1 MSARRTAHAV
11 NAATSRFN
19 LSQVDARTVGNF
31 IVIKNLTIFCF
42 ATLAGVSALH
52 AQEPADQETDDTLVV
67 YGVRLDQAATETGS
81 SVSVLTADEIEA
93 LGSSFML
100 DAIAT
105 LPGVTINQNGSF
117 GGAATVRIRGAS
129 SAQTLV
135 IIDGVVANDP
145 TSPGGG
151 FDFARIDPANVD
163 RVEVLKGPQ
172 STLWGTDAI
181 GGVVNIITK
190 RPEEGL
196 NGNVFAQTGSYNSLR
211 AGAEIEGAGE
221 RFDFRIAAS
230 GISTDGISKADEI
243 NGNTEKDGHDANTV
257 SAKAGVRIAGDARIH
272 ASLLWTD
279 AESEFDSFSFGDQG
293 NVADGDEVSKTEEL
307 IGNVSLHLPLFSGK
321 LDNVLL
327 VGYSDIDR
335 NSFTDG
341 MPGFSSEGN
350 RKVYRYQGTLQ
361 VSDNHRLAFG
371 AEQEDS
377 EANGDDTSINGLFA
391 LYELQA
397 LDSLTLTAG
406 IRRDDHDRF
415 DAETTARL
423 AVAYNPHD
431 QVTVRA
437 SWGEGFKAPTLFQ
450 TTFFCCGATAPNPFL
465 KPERSEAY
473 DIGVVYRTSNAR
485 GEIGLTWFDQDI
497 DDLIDFSFG
506 IGSFENIAKATSSG
520 VEVDGHYRLT
530 DWLDAAVSYAYIDAK
545 DGAGDALIRV
555 PEHSGDLLFSL
566 NPDGRLSG
574 TVQVKYNGEEQDP
587 NGVVPSWTR
596 VDLAGQFDMSESVR
610 LYARIENLFDEQY
623 QQVIGYGT
631 PGLSGHIGARLSF

>member
-1 MSARRTAHAV
+1 MIKYLPKLCIALLAS
-11 NAATSRFN
+11 TS
-19 LSQVDARTVGNF
+19 
-31 IVIKNLTIFCF
+31 
-42 ATLAGVSALH
+42 TLN
-52 AQEPADQETDDTLVV
+52 AQETDNTDLDDTLVV
-67 YGVRLDQAATETGS
+67 YGIRLDQAATEVGS
-81 SVSVLTADEIEA
+81 SVSVLTADQIEA
-93 LGSSFML
+93 LGSNYLL
-100 DAIAT
+100 DAVAT

-135 IIDGVVANDP
+135 IIDGVVVNDP

-151 FDFARIDPANVD
+151 FDFSRIDPANVD

-181 GGVVNIITK
+181 GGVVNIVTK

-196 NGNVFAQTGSYNSLR
+196 HGNVFAQTGSYSSFR
-211 AGAEIEGAGE
+211 GGAEFEGAGE
-221 RFDFRIAAS
+221 RFDFRLAAS
-230 GISTDGISKADEI
+230 AISTDGISKADEI
-243 NGNTEKDGHDANTV
+243 NGNTEKDGYDSNTL
-257 SAKAGVRIAGDARIH
+257 SAKGGLRIGGDARLE

-307 IGNVSLHLPLFSGK
+307 VGNVTLHLPLFNGK

-327 VGYSDIDR
+327 AGYSDIDR
-335 NSFTDG
+335 KSFSNG
-341 MPGFSSEGN
+341 LPGFSSKGD
-350 RKVYRYQGTLQ
+350 RKIFRYQGTLQ
-361 VSDNHRLAFG
+361 LNDDNRLAFG

-377 EANGDDTSINGLFA
+377 EANDDGTSINGLFA

-397 LDSLTLTAG
+397 FDSLTLTAG

-415 DAETTARL
+415 DAETTGRL

-431 QVTVRA
+431 QITVRA

-450 TTFFCCGATAPNPFL
+450 TTFFCCGATAPNPNL

-506 IGSFENIAKATSSG
+506 IGGYENIEKATLSG
-520 VEVDGHYRLT
+520 IEVDGHYRLT
-530 DWLDAAVSYAYIDAK
+530 EWLDAAISYAYIDAK
-545 DGAGDALIRV
+545 DGDGDRLIRV

-596 VDLAGQFDMSESVR
+596 VDLAAHFNMSESVR
-610 LYARIENLFDEQY
+610 LYARVENLFDEQY

>member
-1 MSARRTAHAV
+1 M
-11 NAATSRFN
+11 F
-19 LSQVDARTVGNF
+19 
-31 IVIKNLTIFCF
+31 KNILIFF
-42 ATLAGVSALH
+42 LAGLFSTAALC
-52 AQEPADQETDDTLVV
+52 ADKTENSGVDDTLIV
-67 YGVRLDQAATETGS
+67 YGVRLEQPATEVGS
-81 SVSVLTADEIEA
+81 SVSVLTADDIEA
-93 LGSSFML
+93 LGSNFLL

-105 LPGVTINQNGSF
+105 LPGVTINQNGTF

-163 RVEVLKGPQ
+163 RIEVLKGPQ

-196 NGNVFAQTGSYNSLR
+196 NGNVFAQTGSYNSFR
-211 AGAEIEGAGE
+211 GGAEIEGAGE
-221 RFDFRIAAS
+221 RFNFRLAAT
-230 GISTDGISKADEI
+230 STTADGISKADEI
-243 NGNTEKDGHDANTV
+243 NGNTEEDGHDANTV
-257 SAKAGVRIAGDARIH
+257 NATGGMRLAGDARLQ

-279 AESEFDSFSFGDQG
+279 AETEFDSFSFGDQG

-307 IGNVSLHLPLFSGK
+307 IGNISLHLPMFSGK
-321 LDNVLL
+321 LDNTLL
-327 VGYSDIDR
+327 AGYSDIDR
-335 NSFTDG
+335 QSFSDG
-341 MPGFSSEGN
+341 MASFSSKGD
-350 RKVYRYQGTLQ
+350 RKIYRYQGTVQ
-361 VSDNHRLAFG
+361 VSDDHRLAFG

-377 EANGDDTSINGLFA
+377 KANGENTSINGLFA

-415 DAETTARL
+415 DAETTGRL
-423 AVAYNPHD
+423 AVAFNPHD
-431 QVTVRA
+431 QVTLRA

-450 TTFFCCGATAPNPFL
+450 TTFFCCGATEANPDL
-465 KPERSEAY
+465 KPERSNAY
-473 DIGVVYRTSNAR
+473 DVGVVLRTSNAR
-485 GEIGLTWFDQDI
+485 GEMGLTYFDQDI

-506 IGSFENIAKATSSG
+506 VGGYENIEKARLSG
-520 VEVDGHYRLT
+520 VEIDGHYRLT
-530 DWLDAAVSYAYIDAK
+530 EWLDAAISYAYINAK
-545 DGAGDALIRV
+545 DGAGDTLIRV
-555 PEHSGDLLFSL
+555 PEHSGDLLFSV
-566 NPDGRLSG
+566 NPDGRVSG

-587 NGVVPSWTR
+587 NGIVDSWTR
-596 VDLAGQFDMSESVR
+596 VDLSGHFALSESVQ

-631 PGLSGHIGARLSF
+631 PGLSGHLGARLSF

>member
-1 MSARRTAHAV
+1 MIKILLTFCLTA
-11 NAATSRFN
+11 
-19 LSQVDARTVGNF
+19 
-31 IVIKNLTIFCF
+31 LTG
-42 ATLAGVSALH
+42 AGALQ
-52 AQEPADQETDDTLVV
+52 AQTPDNQTPDDTLVV
-67 YGVRLDQAATETGS
+67 YGVRLDQSATEVGS
-81 SVSVLTADEIEA
+81 SVSVLNADEIEA
-93 LGSSFML
+93 LGASFLL

-105 LPGVTINQNGSF
+105 LPGVTINQNGAF

-145 TSPGGG
+145 TSPSGG

-163 RVEVLKGPQ
+163 RIEVLKGPQ

-190 RPEEGL
+190 RPAAGL
-196 NGNVFAQTGSYNSLR
+196 NGNVFAQTGSYNSFR
-211 AGAEIEGAGE
+211 GGAEIEGASE
-221 RFDFRIAAS
+221 RFNFRLAAV
-230 GISTDGISKADEI
+230 GSTSDGISKADEV
-243 NGNTEKDGHDANTV
+243 NGNTEKDGFDSNTV
-257 SAKAGVRIAGDARIH
+257 SAKAGVKIAGETRLQ
-272 ASLLWTD
+272 ASILWTD
-279 AESEFDSFSFGDQG
+279 AESEYDSFSFGDQG

-307 IGNVSLHLPLFSGK
+307 VGNVSLHVPLFDGK
-321 LDNVLL
+321 LNNVLL
-327 VGYSDIDR
+327 AGYSDIDR
-335 NSFTDG
+335 QGFSDG
-341 MPGFSSEGN
+341 LPGFSSEGN
-350 RKVYRYQGTLQ
+350 RKIFRYQGTLLLNN
-361 VSDNHRLAFG
+361 NHRLAFG

-415 DAETTARL
+415 DAETTGRL

-506 IGSFENIAKATSSG
+506 IGAYENIDQAKLSG
-520 VEVDGHYRLT
+520 IEVDGHYRLN
-530 DWLDAAVSYAYIDAK
+530 DWLDAAISYAHIDAK
-545 DGAGDALIRV
+545 DGAGDPLIRV
-555 PEHSGDLLFSL
+555 PAHSGDLLFSI
-566 NPDGRLSG
+566 NPDGRMSG
-574 TVQVKYNGEEQDP
+574 TVQFKYNGEEEDP
-587 NGVVPSWTR
+587 NGVLPSWTR
-596 VDLAGQFDMSESVR
+596 VDLAGHFDMSESLR
-610 LYARIENLFDEQY
+610 LYARVENLFDEQY

>member
-1 MSARRTAHAV
+1 M
-11 NAATSRFN
+11 
-19 LSQVDARTVGNF
+19 
-31 IVIKNLTIFCF
+31 IKNQLIVCF
-42 ATLAGVSALH
+42 AALASASALQ
-52 AQEPADQETDDTLVV
+52 AQEPDHNALDDTLVV
-67 YGVRLDQAATETGS
+67 YGVRLDQAATEVGS
-81 SVSVLTADEIEA
+81 SVSVLTADDIDA
-93 LGSSFML
+93 LGSNFLL

-135 IIDGVVANDP
+135 IIDGVVVNDP

-151 FDFARIDPANVD
+151 FDFARIDPANID

-181 GGVVNIITK
+181 GGVVNIVTK

-196 NGNVFAQTGSYNSLR
+196 SGNVFAQTGSYNSLR
-211 AGAEIEGAGE
+211 GGAEFEGAGD
-221 RFDFRIAAS
+221 RFDFRLAAT
-230 GISTDGISKADEI
+230 GVTTDGISKADEV
-243 NGNTEKDGHDANTV
+243 NGNTEKDGHESNTV
-257 SAKAGVRIAGDARIH
+257 SAKGGVRIAGDARLQ

-307 IGNVSLHLPLFSGK
+307 VGNVSLHLPLFDGR

-327 VGYSDIDR
+327 AGYSDIDR
-335 NSFTDG
+335 ESFSDG
-341 MPGFSSEGN
+341 MPGFSSKGD
-350 RKVYRYQGTLQ
+350 RKIYRYQGTLQ
-361 VSDNHRLAFG
+361 LNDNHRLAFG

-377 EANGDDTSINGLFA
+377 KANGDDTSINGLFA

-406 IRRDDHDRF
+406 LRRDDHDRF
-415 DAETTARL
+415 DAETTGRL

-431 QVTVRA
+431 QLTLRA

-450 TTFFCCGATAPNPFL
+450 TTFFCCGATAADPNL

-473 DIGVVYRTSNAR
+473 DVGVVFRTSNAR
-485 GEIGLTWFDQDI
+485 GQIGLTYFNQDI
-497 DDLIDFSFG
+497 DDLITFSFG
-506 IGSFENIAKATSSG
+506 IGAYENIDRATSSG

-530 DWLDAAVSYAYIDAK
+530 EWLDAAISYAYIDAK
-545 DGAGDALIRV
+545 DGAGDTLIRV
-555 PEHSGDLLFSL
+555 PKHSGDLLFSL
-566 NPDGRLSG
+566 NPDGRLGG

-596 VDLAGQFDMSESVR
+596 FDLAGHFAMSESLR

-623 QQVIGYGT
+623 QQIIGYGT

>member
-1 MSARRTAHAV
+1 M
-11 NAATSRFN
+11 
-19 LSQVDARTVGNF
+19 
-31 IVIKNLTIFCF
+31 IKNQLIVCF
-42 ATLAGVSALH
+42 AALASAGALQ
-52 AQEPADQETDDTLVV
+52 AQEPTHNALDDTLVV
-67 YGVRLDQAATETGS
+67 YGVRLDQAATEVGS
-81 SVSVLTADEIEA
+81 SVSVLTADDIDA
-93 LGSSFML
+93 LGSNFLL

-135 IIDGVVANDP
+135 IIDGVVVNDP

-151 FDFARIDPANVD
+151 FDFARIDPANID

-181 GGVVNIITK
+181 GGVVNIVTK

-196 NGNVFAQTGSYNSLR
+196 SGNVFAQTGSYNSFR
-211 AGAEIEGAGE
+211 GGAKFEGAGD
-221 RFDFRIAAS
+221 RFDFRLAAT
-230 GISTDGISKADEI
+230 GVTTDGISKADEV
-243 NGNTEKDGHDANTV
+243 NGNTEKDGHESNTV
-257 SAKAGVRIAGDARIH
+257 SAKGGVRIAGDARLQ

-307 IGNVSLHLPLFSGK
+307 VGNVSLHLPLFDGK

-335 NSFTDG
+335 ESFSDG
-341 MPGFSSEGN
+341 MPGFSSKGD
-350 RKVYRYQGTLQ
+350 RKIYRYQGTLQ
-361 VSDNHRLAFG
+361 LNDNHRLAFG

-377 EANGDDTSINGLFA
+377 KANGDDTSINGLFA

-406 IRRDDHDRF
+406 LRRDDHDRF
-415 DAETTARL
+415 DAETTGRL

-431 QVTVRA
+431 QLTLRA

-450 TTFFCCGATAPNPFL
+450 TTFFCCGATAPNPSL

-473 DIGVVYRTSNAR
+473 DVGVVFRTSNAR
-485 GEIGLTWFDQDI
+485 GQIGLTYFNQDI
-497 DDLIDFSFG
+497 DDLITFSFG
-506 IGSFENIAKATSSG
+506 IGAYENIDRATSSG

-530 DWLDAAVSYAYIDAK
+530 EWLDAAISYAYIDAK
-545 DGAGDALIRV
+545 DGAGDTLIRV
-555 PEHSGDLLFSL
+555 PKHSGDLLFSL
-566 NPDGRLSG
+566 NPDGRLGG

-596 VDLAGQFDMSESVR
+596 FDLAGHFAMSESLR
-610 LYARIENLFDEQY
+610 LYGRIENLFDEQY
-623 QQVIGYGT
+623 QQIIGYGT

>member
-1 MSARRTAHAV
+1 M
-11 NAATSRFN
+11 
-19 LSQVDARTVGNF
+19 
-31 IVIKNLTIFCF
+31 IKNPLILCF
-42 ATLAGVSALH
+42 AALASISALH
-52 AQEPADQETDDTLVV
+52 AQEPDHNAPDDTLVV
-67 YGVRLDQAATETGS
+67 YGTRLDQPATEVGS

-93 LGSSFML
+93 LGSSFLL

-105 LPGVTINQNGSF
+105 MPGVTINQNGSF
-117 GGAATVRIRGAS
+117 GGIATVRIRGAS

-181 GGVVNIITK
+181 GGVVNIVTK

-196 NGNVFAQTGSYNSLR
+196 NGNVFAQTGSYNSFR
-211 AGAEIEGAGE
+211 GGAEFEGTGD
-221 RFDFRIAAS
+221 RFDFRLAATGFS
-230 GISTDGISKADEI
+230 SDGISKADEI
-243 NGNTEKDGHDANTV
+243 NGNTEKDGYDSNTV
-257 SAKAGVRIAGDARIH
+257 SAKGGVRIGGEARLQAG
-272 ASLLWTD
+272 LLWTD

-293 NVADGDEVSKTEEL
+293 NVADGDEVSQTEEL
-307 IGNVSLHLPLFSGK
+307 VGNISLHLPLFDGK
-321 LDNVLL
+321 LDNVILA
-327 VGYSDIDR
+327 GYSDIER
-335 NSFTDG
+335 NSFSDG
-341 MPGFSSEGN
+341 LPGFSSKGN
-350 RKVYRYQGTLQ
+350 RTIYRYQGTLQ
-361 VSDNHRLAFG
+361 LNDNHRLAFG

-377 EANGDDTSINGLFA
+377 KANGDNTSINGLFA

-406 IRRDDHDRF
+406 MRRDDHDRF
-415 DAETTARL
+415 DAETTGRL

-431 QVTVRA
+431 QITVRA

-450 TTFFCCGATAPNPFL
+450 TTFFCCGATAPNPNL
-465 KPERSEAY
+465 RPERSDAY
-473 DIGVVYRTSNAR
+473 DVGVVFRTANAR
-485 GEIGLTWFDQDI
+485 GEIGLTYFDQDI
-497 DDLIDFSFG
+497 DDLINFSFG
-506 IGSFENIAKATSSG
+506 IGGYGNIDKATLSG
-520 VEVDGHYRLT
+520 VEVDGHYQLT
-530 DWLDAAVSYAYIDAK
+530 EWLDAAISYSFIDAK
-545 DGAGDALIRV
+545 DGAGDTLIRV

-566 NPDGRLSG
+566 NPDGRLGG

-596 VDLAGQFDMSESVR
+596 VDLAGHYAMSESLR
-610 LYARIENLFDEQY
+610 LYARIENLLDEQY
-623 QQVIGYGT
+623 QQIIGYGT